1 MLETISIIIFTLLY
15 IFLAWKKLDWAIYF
29 TIVFLPIYLL
39 RFQVWFV
46 PMTFLE
52 VMVLVV
58 FLVWLVKTISQGQGT
73 LTTRM
78 RSVWFPWKWPALL
91 FVLAGVVAVL
101 ISPDI
106 RGALGLWKAYI
117 LEPILFFIVFVNT
130 IKTEKQIKAV
140 IWALGASAVLIGFG
154 ALVQYIGLAPIPSP
168 YGTQS
173 PVRATSIYSF
183 PTAIGKYVGPI
194 LALFL
199 GLVLAQGLL
208 RVIKGDQGVLRDV
221 SAKRK
226 ALGKNI
232 FLWGVVGFSLLGLI
246 LSFSRGALIGVFAAL
261 IFVSFFSRWK
271 RWLWLA
277 IVLLIIIGF
286 IVPFTRHEI
295 ISVFNVSD
303 TSADVRVV
311 MWKGAIRIIKANP
324 IAGTGLA
331 SFPIVYE
338 KYKEASH
345 VEFFPNPDHLILSL
359 WIEMGLAGLVVFFW
373 LVIMFFKAGIRL
385 LKRLQTTGGLQTTD
399 YRLPLVVGLM
409 AAIIAILVHGFFDT
423 PYLKNDLAV
432 EFWLLVGLM
441 ITIKGSIRLERIKG
455 QEGEKADLKKIST
468 PL

>member
-1 MLETISIIIFTLLY
+1 MLETICLLIFTLLFL
-15 IFLAWKKLDWAIYF
+15 FLAWKKLDWVIYL
-29 TIVFLPIYLL
+29 TVVFLPVYLL

-52 VMVLVV
+52 VMVLAV
-58 FLVWLVKTISQGQGT
+58 FVVWLVKTISPGQGT
-73 LTTRM
+73 LATRL
-78 RSVWFPWKWPALL
+78 RSVWLPWKWPVLL

-154 ALVQYIGLAPIPSP
+154 AFVQYIGLAPIPSP

-199 GLVLAQGLL
+199 GLLFV
-208 RVIKGDQGVLRDV
+208 
-221 SAKRK
+221 RK
-226 ALGKNI
+226 AKKAEEGFRSEEVKKHLGSEV
-232 FLWGVVGFSLLGLI
+232 FLWGVAGFSLLGLI
-246 LSFSRGALIGVFAAL
+246 LSFSRGALIGVFVAL

-271 RWLWLA
+271 KWLWLA
-277 IVLLIIIGF
+277 VVLLIILGF
-286 IVPFTRHEI
+286 IIPFTRHEI
-295 ISVFNVSD
+295 ISVFNVKD
-303 TSADVRVV
+303 TSADVHVV
-311 MWKGAIRIIKANP
+311 MWKGALRIIKENP

-345 VEFFPNPDHLILSL
+345 VEFFPNPDHLILTL
-359 WIEMGLAGLVVFFW
+359 WIELGLAGLVIFFW
-373 LVIMFFKAGIRL
+373 LVIKFFQAGVRLIR
-385 LKRLQTTGGLQTTD
+385 RLQSTDYGLQFA
-399 YRLPLVVGLM
+399 VALM
-409 AAIIAILVHGFFDT
+409 AAMVAILVHGFLDT
-423 PYLKNDLAV
+423 PYFKNDLAV
-432 EFWLLVGLM
+432 EFWVLVGVMVVL
-441 ITIKGSIRLERIKG
+441 KGSTLRQAQGLR
-455 QEGEKADLKKIST
+455 
-468 PL
+468 

>member
-1 MLETISIIIFTLLY
+1 MLETISIIIFTLLFL
-15 IFLAWKKLDWAIYF
+15 FLAWKKLDWAIYL

-58 FLVWLVKTISQGQGT
+58 FVVWLIKTISRGIKASATQQGVVAHLRG
-73 LTTRM
+73 
-78 RSVWFPWKWPALL
+78 VWFPWKWPALL
-91 FVLAGVVAVL
+91 FILAGVVAVL

-140 IWALGASAVLIGFG
+140 ILALGASAVLIGFG
-154 ALVQYIGLAPIPSP
+154 ALIQYIGLAPIPSP
-168 YGTQS
+168 YGTQH
-173 PVRATSIYSF
+173 PVRATSIYPF
-183 PTAIGKYVGPI
+183 PTAVGKYVGP
-194 LALFL
+194 LVALFL
-199 GLVLAQGLL
+199 GLWLAKKKKPEQRIHPDLQFWLPSFNFGKYFLPG
-208 RVIKGDQGVLRDV
+208 VILFG
-221 SAKRK
+221 
-226 ALGKNI
+226 
-232 FLWGVVGFSLLGLI
+232 LLGLI

-271 RWLWLA
+271 KWLWLG
-277 IVLLIIIGF
+277 IVLLIILGL

-295 ISVFNVSD
+295 ISVFNVKD
-303 TSADVRVV
+303 TSADVHVV

-345 VEFFPNPDHLILSL
+345 VEFFPNPDHLILTL
-359 WIEMGLAGLVVFFW
+359 WIEMGLAGLVVFGW
-373 LVIMFFKAGIRL
+373 LMAKFFRAGVSL
-385 LKRLQTTGGLQTTD
+385 LKSLQTTD
-399 YRLPLVVGLM
+399 YRLPLVIGLM
-409 AAIIAILVHGFFDT
+409 AAMIAILVHGFFDT
-423 PYLKNDLAV
+423 PYFKNDLAV
-432 EFWLLVGLM
+432 EFWVLVGLM
-441 ITIKGSIRLERIKG
+441 IAIKGSMRLERAKRE
-455 QEGEKADLKKIST
+455 EGEKAVVIGVDKGY
-468 PL
+468 